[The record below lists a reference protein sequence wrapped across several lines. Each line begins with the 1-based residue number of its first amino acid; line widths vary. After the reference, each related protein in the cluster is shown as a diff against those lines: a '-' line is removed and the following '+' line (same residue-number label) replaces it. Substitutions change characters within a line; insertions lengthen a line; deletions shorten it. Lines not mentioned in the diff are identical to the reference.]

1 MAVAEVDGAHEY
13 VHILRTRPCGYD
25 VQFRGAEMSVAVRT
39 PEQDA
44 LHRYMPVPVVVDKS
58 KLVRTP
64 MPAALVKVL
73 VKPGDRVSPGDEVAI
88 VEAMKMRNVLRSDV
102 EAVVKAVP
110 AQEGDVLPMDGVI
123 AEFE

>member
-1 MAVAEVDGAHEY
+1 MAVG
-13 VHILRTRPCGYD
+13 
-25 VQFRGAEMSVAVRT
+25 S
-39 PEQDA
+39 
-44 LHRYMPVPVVVDKS
+44 PVPVVVDKS